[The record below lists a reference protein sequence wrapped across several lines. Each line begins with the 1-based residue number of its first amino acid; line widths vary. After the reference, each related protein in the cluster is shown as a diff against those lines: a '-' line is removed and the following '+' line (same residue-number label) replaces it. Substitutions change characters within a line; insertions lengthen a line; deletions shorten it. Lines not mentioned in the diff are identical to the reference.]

1 MYREISDKLVCP
13 MNTLKWIASVITAGE
28 NAETISRYKNS
39 GELEP

>member
-1 MYREISDKLVCP
+1 MYREISDKLASPVKI
-13 MNTLKWIASVITAGE
+13 LKWLASVIATGE